1 MRSAST
7 SRILET
13 SPQGL
18 ISSIVYTLLAFSLG
32 PVLSGVQIQN
42 KIWKVESYWV
52 QKSHCAM
59 VVAQKHFF
67 LGGYVHWDYEDKTA
81 IGYCPYIPFVFSFG
95 ILLIFWIVVCVS
107 LIVCLTVECIGKV
120 IYPKY
125 QKPL

>member
-1 MRSAST
+1 MQWIDQRFGKLKG
-7 SRILET
+7 I
-13 SPQGL
+13 G
-18 ISSIVYTLLAFSLG
+18 FKSLT
-32 PVLSGVQIQN
+32 VQWSWL
-42 KIWKVESYWV
+42 KTF
-52 QKSHCAM
+52 
-59 VVAQKHFF
+59 FF

-125 QKPL
+125 HKQLSTTQVQLTIATLIYFECKKNT